1 MNRIMTVLLDGKKVA
16 GELEAHIREV
26 VAKSSRKL
34 TLVIIQIGDREESSV
49 YIKQKKKF
57 GERVGIEVDHVMI
70 PEDVSMDE
78 ALLTIAKQN
87 ENEDVLGIILQLPIP
102 KHLDSSALIDAISLQ
117 KDVDGMTARS
127 VKALVEGK
135 SGMVPATTRGILA
148 LLEHYKIEVS
158 GKRVLVVG
166 RSTLVGR
173 PTALALITAGAT
185 VTVAHRATRDLV
197 EEVKRADIVITAIGA
212 PKFFDSSYFREGQV
226 VIDVGINRQDGVLVG
241 DVDFEGVQN
250 LVASITPVPGG
261 VGPMTVASLFLNLI
275 DTINK

>member
-34 TLVIIQIGDREESSV
+34 TLVIIQIGDKEESSV